1 MNPLIL
7 NFVTLLLMKFELPER
22 LNLAVNDESEDGVI
36 IIKNLNYS
44 YISGTKVLTDINL
57 NIKKGSLVTIVGPNG
72 AGKTTLLNLI
82 IKSYKNI

>member
-1 MNPLIL
+1 
-7 NFVTLLLMKFELPER
+7 MKFELPER